1 VVVQAVVEVVVVP
14 QVHRVAVHLHGLVVL
29 VVFTVA
35 AVVVVRELFML
46 RAASVLV
53 AQFE

>member
-1 VVVQAVVEVVVVP
+1 VVVQAVVEVVVP

-35 AVVVVRELFML
+35 AVVVVRELLML